1 MKDPVCGMT
10 VDPTRSKHQLTHEGQ
25 TVSFCSAGCL
35 AKFRADPAKYAPGSA
50 EACCDL
56 HGHGHAEPGR
66 GRSATKPLPLPMR
79 AEDGDYTCP
88 MHPQIVQKGP
98 GSCPICG
105 MALEPKKATAEA
117 TTSENAELAEM
128 RRRFAVSAALT
139 VPLFLLA
146 MADVVPGDPVGHAV
160 GMDRLPW
167 IELAVATPVVAWG
180 GWPFFV
186 RAVSSVR
193 RRALNMF
200 TLIGIGTGA
209 AFLYSLIATLAPGL
223 FPPAMRGHRGTV
235 DGYFEA
241 AAVITTLVLLG
252 QVLELRARSR
262 TGDAIRSLLR
272 LAPKTAR
279 RIAKDGTEEDVPLQH
294 VAIGDQLRVRPGERI
309 PTDGVVAFGQSAVDE
324 SMLTGEPIP
333 TEKASNDRVTGGTLN
348 GDGALVIRAER
359 VGEDTMLSQIV
370 AMVSLAARSRA
381 RVQRLRHSGGR
392 WRVLP
397 ALRHRPEPD
406 ARGSRD
412 ELELCLGDRELAAP
426 PLGRARR

>member
-1 MKDPVCGMT
+1 
-10 VDPTRSKHQLTHEGQ
+10 
-25 TVSFCSAGCL
+25 
-35 AKFRADPAKYAPGSA
+35 
-50 EACCDL
+50 
-56 HGHGHAEPGR
+56 
-66 GRSATKPLPLPMR
+66 MR